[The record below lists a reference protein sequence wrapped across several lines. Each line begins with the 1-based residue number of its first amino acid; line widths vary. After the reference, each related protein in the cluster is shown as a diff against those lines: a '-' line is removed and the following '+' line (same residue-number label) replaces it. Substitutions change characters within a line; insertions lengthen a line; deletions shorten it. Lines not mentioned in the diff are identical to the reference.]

1 MKITKDMKLGQVIG
15 KHPETI
21 EVFMKNGLH
30 CVGCHVAS
38 YESVEDGA
46 LSHGIDVKKLIDELN
61 NVISKGNSSSEK
73 RLKKGGK

>member
-1 MKITKDMKLGQVIG
+1 MKITKDMKLGYVIG

-38 YESVEDGA
+38 YESIEDGA

-61 NVISKGNSSSEK
+61 KVISKNTVK
-73 RLKKGGK
+73 KKKGGK